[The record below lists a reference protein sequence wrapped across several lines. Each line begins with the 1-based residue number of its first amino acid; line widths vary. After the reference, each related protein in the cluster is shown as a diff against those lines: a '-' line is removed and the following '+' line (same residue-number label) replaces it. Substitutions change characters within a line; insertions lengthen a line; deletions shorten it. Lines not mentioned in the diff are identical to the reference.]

1 MSNIKDCI
9 YEAYNDNVGVL
20 CNNEHEMVSQ
30 FIGTDLTMVHDRIED
45 RTYILI
51 PLTKKHSF
59 EYHKNWLKVD
69 GKVVHSGYYFQKDGC
84 QWVEVDSET
93 MKEVV

>member
-59 EYHKNWLKVD
+59 EYHRNWLKVD
-69 GKVVHSGYYFQKDGC
+69 GKVVHSGYYSQKDGC